1 MQKEKIAA
9 QEDPN
14 SLKKENNNIKDK
26 ENTLLEIFGMMKKFV
41 NIDNTTSETIAASAA
56 DCSKAAPTP
65 HSYSCR
71 KSNHK
76 APSMDLL
83 NNHIREEHITTK
95 YPCLDCDFQA
105 LSMAGLRSHQESH
118 NIHRNGARAKVC
130 IKCDG
135 CPYTTSSENNLEVHR
150 SMEHSLVVKC
160 KLCEKKYRTESELL
174 VHEELDHNK
183 TIFGCTDC
191 SRIFLSSKRLQDH
204 MQYQH
209 SIVSHCQCD
218 YCGQKFENWTE
229 LDAHIAS
236 EHKFS
241 QNEKSNKDMDICDLS
256 NRKPCNPASQ

>member
-1 MQKEKIAA
+1 
-9 QEDPN
+9 
-14 SLKKENNNIKDK
+14 
-26 ENTLLEIFGMMKKFV
+26 
-41 NIDNTTSETIAASAA
+41 
-56 DCSKAAPTP
+56 
-65 HSYSCR
+65 
-71 KSNHK
+71 
-76 APSMDLL
+76 
-83 NNHIREEHITTK
+83 
-95 YPCLDCDFQA
+95 
-105 LSMAGLRSHQESH
+105 MAGLRSHQESH

-183 TIFGCTDC
+183 TKFGCTDC
-191 SRIFLSSKRLQDH
+191 SRIFPSSKRLQDH

-241 QNEKSNKDMDICDLS
+241 QNKKPNKNVDIRDLS
-256 NRKPCNPASQ
+256 HRKPCNPASPAHTSSCCDRKPKICYYQEYCRYGSRTCKFVHFNKEEQTLSFLGRRNQAHFQ